1 MIRVLL
7 LLLALATPAFAT
19 EPGEQLAD
27 PELEARARSI
37 SALLRCPQCQS
48 EDIDNSNAT
57 IARDIRLFVRERLV
71 AGDSDEQ
78 VVDAVVARYGEF
90 VLFLPEASGINWG
103 LWLGGPF
110 FLFIGFLIISKNL
123 RRKVEDSTMS
133 PEEEA
138 QFDALMSGDGDGN
151 SGREG
156 GKGSA

>member
-1 MIRVLL
+1 MIRILL
-7 LLLALATPAFAT
+7 LLLALASPAFAT

-57 IARDIRLFVRERLV
+57 IAKDIRLFVRERLV
-71 AGDSDEQ
+71 AGDTDQQ
-78 VVDAVVARYGEF
+78 VVDAVVSRYGEF
-90 VLFLPEASGINWG
+90 VLFLPPASGINWG

-123 RRKVEDSTMS
+123 RRKVEDSTMT

-138 QFDALMSGDGDGN
+138 QFDALMSGKADGGT
-151 SGREG
+151 GR
-156 GKGSA
+156 KG